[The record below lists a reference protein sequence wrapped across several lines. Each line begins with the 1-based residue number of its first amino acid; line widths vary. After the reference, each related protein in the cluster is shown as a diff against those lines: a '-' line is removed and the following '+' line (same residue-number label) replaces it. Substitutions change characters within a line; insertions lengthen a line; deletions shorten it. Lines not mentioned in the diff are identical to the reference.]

1 MCINSPAKPIM
12 FDTNWPEQLQYDDI
26 SGHINSLNWYKA
38 LESVMAHSG
47 LVIKLARISNMNV

>member
-1 MCINSPAKPIM
+1 M
-12 FDTNWPEQLQYDDI
+12 FNTNWPEQLQYDDI